1 MDNSDLPPIP
11 KRVIARQA
19 TSAAAFT
26 HPTPSPDDPLLK
38 FTPVPHK
45 RPRRNSI
52 TPALQRKF
60 IAHLAATGIVTAAA
74 RHIGKSMEALYKLRA
89 RPGAAS
95 FNAAW
100 DAAID
105 RGVSRLEATA
115 LTRAIAGEER
125 MVVSSGKILGTEIRH
140 NEALVMFFLRNRL
153 PQRYGRTELRPG
165 HPDYDR
171 LRAEIQAELIAEQRE
186 AYDPK
191 QRLDELT
198 EWMMGFKKRWRLDW
212 EMEQNAKD
220 AFG

>member
-1 MDNSDLPPIP
+1 
-11 KRVIARQA
+11 
-19 TSAAAFT
+19 
-26 HPTPSPDDPLLK
+26 
-38 FTPVPHK
+38 
-45 RPRRNSI
+45 
-52 TPALQRKF
+52 
-60 IAHLAATGIVTAAA
+60 
-74 RHIGKSMEALYKLRA
+74 
-89 RPGAAS
+89 
-95 FNAAW
+95 
-100 DAAID
+100 
-105 RGVSRLEATA
+105 
-115 LTRAIAGEER
+115 

-153 PQRYGRTELRPG
+153 PHRYGRTELRPG

-212 EMEQNAKD
+212 EMEQKAKD